1 MSSMGGNTP
10 PTARN
15 SAYNTNAM
23 EKIKNELQPFA
34 NVGAAHQQQ
43 QQQQNQ
49 QQQNHRFQ
57 ELRQTLLAAGFPE
70 ELALKALKASNGNPE
85 DAFNYLKSGRNG
97 EYILNGHAGKLPGY
111 VPRLMRKQSIEREV
125 PLTSMHLPRQSPAMD
140 SGAGSSR
147 SDSPHQQYST
157 SNRASSVSQYS
168 PSPCPSH
175 SSYNDVVPPTPPP
188 RCPSTPSTPPPPF
201 QMGHM
206 LKRMSPATGPSRQ
219 MPTIQSQSPARG
231 TSPVATNS
239 RQPPIIVQNGP
250 QAQQQ
255 LNHAMQTLSMYT
267 NGGNVVEPPPPYP
280 ILPNSSV
287 NAPPSYIA
295 SIQNRQS
302 PTHSSQ
308 DYRKSPS
315 SGIYSGTSA
324 GSPSPITVTQ
334 NVGPTHVSISRPIA
348 LQPQPFSARQTKT
361 QQPIIMHSVKS
372 TQVQKPV
379 LQTAIAPPTPIVCV
393 SPPVL
398 TSAAPPSYA
407 TSIQQKHQQSTTPP
421 LLQLNSAKSSPSS
434 SVTPPS
440 TPNNVTTPLT
450 TFAVSVNNAV
460 NAANAGN
467 TSPGAHLTNDPPP
480 YPTILNMRQRNL
492 PPPPPYST
500 AGSTT
505 PSNNSNYASSNQSE
519 TSSNYSSKSTNSNM
533 ASFNSVIANTNLSTT
548 PPLPPSNVH
557 GAGTSSAN
565 VANNNNGTNSR
576 INSHKEGNN
585 NNNHLKPTMN
595 GTTKSQNA
603 TSSNNNNN
611 NNVASSSSC
620 KKVKLQS
627 PIPERKHL
635 SKEKEEEKSEC
646 KVKHYSPQAYKFF
659 MEQHV
664 ENVMKSYKQRNFRR
678 TQLEL
683 EMSKMKLPEETKGEM
698 RKLLFQKESNY
709 IRLKRAKMDK
719 SMFAHIKKIGK
730 GAFGEVIL
738 VRKIDTSNHL
748 YAMKTLR
755 KSDVLERNQ
764 VAHVKAERDI
774 LAEADNEWVVKLYYS
789 FQDKDNLY
797 FVMDYIP
804 GGDLMSLLIKKG
816 IFEENLARFYIAELT
831 LAIESVHKM
840 GFIHRDIKPDNIL
853 IDKKGHIKL
862 TDFGLCTGFR
872 WTHDSKYYQKNGEH
886 ARQDSMEAW
895 SKSGHDHAPIPP
907 PLERRKYRDKT
918 RSKAHSIVGT
928 PNYIAPEVL
937 LRSGYTQ
944 LCDWWSVGVI
954 LYEMLVGQP
963 PFLANTAEETQY
975 KVIHWRST
983 LKIPP
988 QAKLTEEASNLIIR
1002 LCCSEDERLGK
1013 QVDEIKT
1020 HPFLRQIDW
1029 SKDLRSQKAP
1039 YEPKIKYPTD
1049 TSNFDD
1055 IDHDGMKDSSDT
1067 DHAFD
1072 DLIEGGKPFHHGF
1085 FEFTFRRFFDDDNKI
1100 SLDVANDNQSGAIY
1114 V

>member
-1 MSSMGGNTP
+1 
-10 PTARN
+10 
-15 SAYNTNAM
+15 
-23 EKIKNELQPFA
+23 
-34 NVGAAHQQQ
+34 
-43 QQQQNQ
+43 
-49 QQQNHRFQ
+49 
-57 ELRQTLLAAGFPE
+57 
-70 ELALKALKASNGNPE
+70 
-85 DAFNYLKSGRNG
+85 
-97 EYILNGHAGKLPGY
+97 
-111 VPRLMRKQSIEREV
+111 MRKQSIEREV

-201 QMGHM
+201 QMSHM
-206 LKRMSPATGPSRQ
+206 LKRMSPATGPPRN

-231 TSPVATNS
+231 TSPVAANS
-239 RQPPIIVQNGP
+239 NVRQPPIIVQNGP

-255 LNHAMQTLSMYT
+255 LNHAMQTLSMYQ

-280 ILPNSSV
+280 ISPINSV
-287 NAPPSYIA
+287 VGNAPPSYIA

-302 PTHSSQ
+302 PTHSNQ

-334 NVGPTHVSISRPIA
+334 NAGPTHVSISRPIA
-348 LQPQPFSARQTKT
+348 LQPQPYSARQTKT

-379 LQTAIAPPTPIVCV
+379 LQTAIAPQVPTPIVCV

-398 TSAAPPSYA
+398 ASAAPPSYA

-421 LLQLNSAKSSPSS
+421 LLLNSSKSSPSS

-440 TPNNVTTPLT
+440 TPNNITSPLT

-460 NAANAGN
+460 NAAAAVSGSGN
-467 TSPGAHLTNDPPP
+467 TSPGAHVGTEPPS
-480 YPTILNMRQRNL
+480 YTTILSLRQRNL
-492 PPPPPYST
+492 PPPPPYSN

-548 PPLPPSNVH
+548 PPLPPSVH
-557 GAGTSSAN
+557 LAGSGAGTSSN
-565 VANNNNGTNSR
+565 NANNNGNNTR
-576 INSHKEGNN
+576 MNSHKETGGVLTNN
-585 NNNHLKPTMN
+585 NNNNLKPIMN
-595 GTTKSQNA
+595 GTTKNNNA
-603 TSSNNNNN
+603 TTSNNNGGSLTQ
-611 NNVASSSSC
+611 ASC

-683 EMSKMKLPEETKGEM
+683 EMSKMKLPEETKVQM

-719 SMFAHIKKIGK
+719 SMFAQIKKIGK

-755 KSDVLERNQ
+755 KSDVLKRNQ

-789 FQDKDNLY
+789 FQDKDTLY

-804 GGDLMSLLIKKG
+804 GKSFFVL
-816 IFEENLARFYIAELT
+816 E
-831 LAIESVHKM
+831 
-840 GFIHRDIKPDNIL
+840 IH
-853 IDKKGHIKL
+853 
-862 TDFGLCTGFR
+862 
-872 WTHDSKYYQKNGEH
+872 
-886 ARQDSMEAW
+886 
-895 SKSGHDHAPIPP
+895 
-907 PLERRKYRDKT
+907 
-918 RSKAHSIVGT
+918 
-928 PNYIAPEVL
+928 
-937 LRSGYTQ
+937 
-944 LCDWWSVGVI
+944 
-954 LYEMLVGQP
+954 
-963 PFLANTAEETQY
+963 
-975 KVIHWRST
+975 
-983 LKIPP
+983 
-988 QAKLTEEASNLIIR
+988 
-1002 LCCSEDERLGK
+1002 
-1013 QVDEIKT
+1013 
-1020 HPFLRQIDW
+1020 
-1029 SKDLRSQKAP
+1029 
-1039 YEPKIKYPTD
+1039 
-1049 TSNFDD
+1049 
-1055 IDHDGMKDSSDT
+1055 
-1067 DHAFD
+1067 
-1072 DLIEGGKPFHHGF
+1072 
-1085 FEFTFRRFFDDDNKI
+1085 
-1100 SLDVANDNQSGAIY
+1100 
-1114 V
+1114 

>member
-1 MSSMGGNTP
+1 
-10 PTARN
+10 
-15 SAYNTNAM
+15 
-23 EKIKNELQPFA
+23 
-34 NVGAAHQQQ
+34 
-43 QQQQNQ
+43 
-49 QQQNHRFQ
+49 
-57 ELRQTLLAAGFPE
+57 
-70 ELALKALKASNGNPE
+70 
-85 DAFNYLKSGRNG
+85 
-97 EYILNGHAGKLPGY
+97 
-111 VPRLMRKQSIEREV
+111 MRKQSIEREV
-125 PLTSMHLPRQSPAMD
+125 PTSSMHLPRQSPAMD

-147 SDSPHQQYST
+147 SDSPHQQYAT
-157 SNRASSVSQYS
+157 NNRASSVSQYS

-201 QMGHM
+201 QVSHM
-206 LKRMSPATGPSRQ
+206 LKRMSPATGPPRS

-231 TSPVATNS
+231 TSPVAGNS
-239 RQPPIIVQNGP
+239 NLRQPPIIVQNGP

-255 LNHAMQTLSMYT
+255 LNHAMQTLSMYQ
-267 NGGNVVEPPPPYP
+267 NGGNIVEPPPPYP
-280 ILPNSSV
+280 IPSINSMGN

-302 PTHSSQ
+302 PTHSNQ

-334 NVGPTHVSISRPIA
+334 NAGPTHVSISRPIA
-348 LQPQPFSARQTKT
+348 LQPQPYSARQTKT

-379 LQTAIAPPTPIVCV
+379 LQTAIAPQVPTPIVCV

-398 TSAAPPSYA
+398 ASAAPPSYA

-421 LLQLNSAKSSPSS
+421 LLLTSSSKSSPTS

-460 NAANAGN
+460 NAAVTAGN
-467 TSPGAHLTNDPPP
+467 SSHGAHVGTEPPS
-480 YPTILNMRQRNL
+480 YTTILSLRQRNL
-492 PPPPPYST
+492 PPPPPYSN

-548 PPLPPSNVH
+548 PPLPPSVH
-557 GAGTSSAN
+557 LGASTAGTSS
-565 VANNNNGTNSR
+565 NNNNGNTRN
-576 INSHKEGNN
+576 HKETGVLTNN
-585 NNNHLKPTMN
+585 NNNNNNNNLKPTMN
-595 GTTKSQNA
+595 GTSKTSA
-603 TSSNNNNN
+603 TPSSNNNNN
-611 NNVASSSSC
+611 NNNTGTTQSSC

-683 EMSKMKLPEETKGEM
+683 EMSKMKLPEETKVSM

-719 SMFAHIKKIGK
+719 SMFAQIKKIGK

-755 KSDVLERNQ
+755 KADVLKRNQ

-804 GGDLMSLLIKKG
+804 GEI
-816 IFEENLARFYIAELT
+816 IFSY
-831 LAIESVHKM
+831 
-840 GFIHRDIKPDNIL
+840 
-853 IDKKGHIKL
+853 
-862 TDFGLCTGFR
+862 
-872 WTHDSKYYQKNGEH
+872 
-886 ARQDSMEAW
+886 
-895 SKSGHDHAPIPP
+895 
-907 PLERRKYRDKT
+907 
-918 RSKAHSIVGT
+918 
-928 PNYIAPEVL
+928 
-937 LRSGYTQ
+937 
-944 LCDWWSVGVI
+944 
-954 LYEMLVGQP
+954 
-963 PFLANTAEETQY
+963 
-975 KVIHWRST
+975 
-983 LKIPP
+983 
-988 QAKLTEEASNLIIR
+988 
-1002 LCCSEDERLGK
+1002 
-1013 QVDEIKT
+1013 
-1020 HPFLRQIDW
+1020 
-1029 SKDLRSQKAP
+1029 
-1039 YEPKIKYPTD
+1039 
-1049 TSNFDD
+1049 
-1055 IDHDGMKDSSDT
+1055 
-1067 DHAFD
+1067 
-1072 DLIEGGKPFHHGF
+1072 F
-1085 FEFTFRRFFDDDNKI
+1085 F
-1100 SLDVANDNQSGAIY
+1100 
-1114 V
+1114 